1 MKKIF
6 ILFSL
11 VLVGVLTSC
20 QMLSTSQST
29 SSSTT
34 TTTTKSTTTTT
45 TTTTQTT
52 TTTKETVKKAKNI
65 LNYLDDEGN
74 VPLIEITTKNNEFPK
89 DKENYVSGELAIKNQ
104 SNGDWILDKQAMG
117 IRLRGNST
125 SAAPKKPFRIKF
137 DKKVSLFGL
146 PEAKSW
152 VLLANYFDKTG
163 IRNYLAYLTAN
174 KLDNLYF
181 QPSSILV
188 DVTFNGEY
196 LGNYLLC
203 EQMQTGKGRVDIENK
218 NWNIKENPT
227 FFLELDALERIK
239 EDGLT
244 YGVSYFQ
251 SNEIYYAIKYP
262 ESPVLTSI
270 ECNYIAKVF
279 DAIFMAIKSK
289 NGYERFMDVDSFID
303 YYIVNELFKN
313 VDCHNSSVYYFYE
326 NGVLKAGPVW
336 DFDIGLGVVGQGHED
351 GSYANYES
359 SELWVGTVNKLYKLL
374 FEDPVF
380 LNKVKERYAEVK
392 PILLEIYDEMAIIE
406 QYLTDDLQK
415 NINKWPIPGDT
426 NSWLASRYDRDYLK
440 LKTFD
445 DHMSYL
451 KDKLD
456 RQFEIM
462 DKYYA

>member
-203 EQMQTGKGRVDIENK
+203 EQMQTGNGRVDIENK
-218 NWNIKENPT
+218 NWNIKDNPT

-244 YGVSYFQ
+244 YGVSYF
-251 SNEIYYAIKYP
+251 
-262 ESPVLTSI
+262 
-270 ECNYIAKVF
+270 
-279 DAIFMAIKSK
+279 KSK
-289 NGYERFMDVDSFID
+289 VKNGQI
-303 YYIVNELFKN
+303 
-313 VDCHNSSVYYFYE
+313 
-326 NGVLKAGPVW
+326 
-336 DFDIGLGVVGQGHED
+336 
-351 GSYANYES
+351 
-359 SELWVGTVNKLYKLL
+359 
-374 FEDPVF
+374 
-380 LNKVKERYAEVK
+380 
-392 PILLEIYDEMAIIE
+392 
-406 QYLTDDLQK
+406 
-415 NINKWPIPGDT
+415 
-426 NSWLASRYDRDYLK
+426 
-440 LKTFD
+440 
-445 DHMSYL
+445 
-451 KDKLD
+451 
-456 RQFEIM
+456 
-462 DKYYA
+462 